1 MHPLLARPTR
11 LLLVV
16 ATAALSGVPLAWLL
30 RLLEPRPWAAALAF
44 AVPMQVFYCFIVLSA
59 WWVCRRHPIGSEA
72 GGVSGKAV
80 ASQVT
85 AALQAS
91 AVWVGLAAF
100 WAVALERWLY
110 GGLTRA
116 AIYRDLGVL
125 FVAGVPLYL
134 LSAIGHY
141 LVLAFEAS
149 HAAERR
155 VLEAQVTARE
165 AELRALRA
173 QLNPHFLF
181 NSLNSINS
189 LVGADPEGAR
199 RMCEGLGDF
208 LRRTLSLG
216 AREAVTLSEELA
228 LVDRYLA
235 IEQVRF
241 GERLQIDR
249 AIDPA
254 AAHCRVPPL
263 LLQPLVEN
271 AVKHGVSDLIEGGT
285 IRIEARLEAGRL
297 LIAIENPVDEDGSSR
312 RGEGVGLENV
322 RRRLGVLGGRDAQ
335 IEVRRMGNRF
345 RAQLTMS
352 ADLAPG
358 HPANPGPAP
367 A

>member
-1 MHPLLARPTR
+1 
-11 LLLVV
+11 
-16 ATAALSGVPLAWLL
+16 
-30 RLLEPRPWAAALAF
+30 
-44 AVPMQVFYCFIVLSA
+44 VPMQVFYCFIVLSA

-155 VLEAQVTARE
+155 VLETEVTARE

-181 NSLNSINS
+181 NSLNSINA
-189 LVGADPEGAR
+189 LVGSDPEGAR
-199 RMCEGLGDF
+199 RMCESLGDF
-208 LRRTLSLG
+208 LRRTLALG
-216 AREAVTLSEELA
+216 ARDSVTLGEELT
-228 LVDRYLA
+228 LVERYLD
-235 IEQVRF
+235 IEQTRF
-241 GERLQIDR
+241 GDRLRVERALD
-249 AIDPA
+249 ADA
-254 AAHCRVPPL
+254 AVCHVPPL

-271 AVKHGVSDLIEGGT
+271 AIKHGIQDCVDGGV
-285 IRIEARLEAGRL
+285 IRIEAQRSGGTLRVAV
-297 LIAIENPVDEDGSSR
+297 ENPVDADAPQR

-322 RRRLGVLGGRDAQ
+322 RRRLEVFGARGSRLLTQRQGEVFRVTLTLPAVDGGERTEA
-335 IEVRRMGNRF
+335 RSG
-345 RAQLTMS
+345 
-352 ADLAPG
+352 
-358 HPANPGPAP
+358 
-367 A
+367 